1 MELSLHSCSVEGYGV
16 AKLSVSGEPNQE
28 PGPAFL
34 EGEAK
39 SACLPLL
46 AIWTKGQGMSHYL
59 HSFNSFLDFDFALVW
74 I

>member
-39 SACLPLL
+39 SASAGYLDQGPGNVTLL
-46 AIWTKGQGMSHYL
+46 A
-59 HSFNSFLDFDFALVW
+59 FF
-74 I
+74 